1 VLGYIFKHVIS
12 AVKTSQICTFYVH
25 SDSFSM
31 SEKVFAAGIP
41 SWSPVLPQSH

>member
-1 VLGYIFKHVIS
+1 
-12 AVKTSQICTFYVH
+12 
-25 SDSFSM
+25 M